1 MQRHLLQTVTC
12 LLHTRWCAVWA
23 CKYVHASLYMM
34 MRAYKITFIVQ
45 INNDVFFCLHCS
57 LCVCQ
62 TSYMGFL
69 DYRKQAVRELGI
81 NPNDCSFNPGVFVA
95 DIDEW
100 KKQKITIQLEKWMSE
115 NFKWEPKRV
124 QKPVCYHCTLW
135 IMFNWVFQDEEKHG
149 TADNKKYVV
158 VGVGVSSSSAFVCCN
173 DL

>member
-1 MQRHLLQTVTC
+1 M
-12 LLHTRWCAVWA
+12 
-23 CKYVHASLYMM
+23 
-34 MRAYKITFIVQ
+34 IFI
-45 INNDVFFCLHCS
+45 CLHCS

-115 NFKWEPKRV
+115 NFK
-124 QKPVCYHCTLW
+124 
-135 IMFNWVFQDEEKHG
+135 
-149 TADNKKYVV
+149 
-158 VGVGVSSSSAFVCCN
+158 
-173 DL
+173 